1 MHISSDQHRGLRRL
15 MTVSYIL
22 IILMSAV
29 AWFHINRNIESNQID
44 IAERHNEIT
53 ATLIGDLM
61 MDAQAEHFIKSRAN
75 KDIPLKL
82 SKLTTK
88 KILISNG
95 YKNIQLTLKRYLKIL
110 NFQKI
115 SLAGG
120 TGRILF
126 STTPKEIGEQVRFKK
141 YFNQVMRGEILSL
154 NVSKYG
160 DAGKNNNIISFV
172 PIYSWHKNSKGIA
185 ANKVSQRKVIAVVQ
199 LVIDTSIL
207 IEHIRFMQI
216 IVLIA
221 WLTTLILL
229 MALFFYLMKYSNDL
243 VSKYAKQIVTQSK
256 SDGVTGLLNRHH
268 FHRLLR
274 QSVAKTM
281 QQNAILAL
289 LIVDID
295 HFRELNAKYDYS
307 FGDEVLKIIVQRIN
321 CLLGSEDIIARTGDD
336 ELSVLIEQ
344 PGSNPSIQAL
354 ARKIL
359 DKVNEPI
366 QIDANYIHLTCSI
379 GISVINQDAK
389 EMEELIQ
396 HADSALYNAKDFG
409 RNNFQL
415 FSRDGGRRH
424 INFYERQYALNKA
437 LEDDE
442 FILFIQPKINGATGE
457 IVGGEALLRWDNPDY
472 GIVNPLEFLP
482 ALESSGLI
490 HSVGEWVLNEAC
502 QFCKHWQ
509 EQGLSTVPISVNVSA
524 LQFKKEDFAISVN
537 EALKNN
543 GLDGCLLV
551 LELTETCLMDNV
563 EYSLTI
569 LDKLKE
575 MGVRIAIDDFGTGY
589 SSFDYLNRFPI
600 DELKIDRSFIRNVH
614 DRSDNDHAAIVTA
627 IMSLSH
633 SLHLDVVAEGVETA
647 QELAYMNALGCKTI
661 QGFLFSKPLPTDEF
675 EPLLKDNTPML
686 KVLEEVRKTLA

>member
-1 MHISSDQHRGLRRL
+1 MLISSDQHRGLRRL
-15 MTVSYIL
+15 MTVSFIL

-120 TGRILF
+120 SGRILF

-141 YFNQVMRGEILSL
+141 YFNQVMSGKTLSL
-154 NVSKYG
+154 NVSKYDG
-160 DAGKNNNIISFV
+160 TGKKNNIISFV
-172 PIYSWHKNSKGIA
+172 PIYSWHKDSKSMA
-185 ANKVSQRKVIAVVQ
+185 DNKGSQRKVIAVVQ
-199 LVIDTSIL
+199 LVIDTSSL
-207 IEHIRFMQI
+207 IRHIQFMQI
-216 IVLIA
+216 IVLVA

-256 SDGVTGLLNRHH
+256 SDSVTGLLNRHH

-321 CLLGSEDIIARTGDD
+321 RLLGSEDIVARTGDD

-366 QIDANYIHLTCSI
+366 QIDASYIHLTCSI

-490 HSVGEWVLNEAC
+490 HSVGKWVLNEAC
-502 QFCKHWQ
+502 RFCKHWQ

-569 LDKLKE
+569 LNKLKE

-600 DELKIDRSFIRNVH
+600 DELKIDRSFIKNVH